1 MHLLALH
8 VYLGQ
13 VSGAMLNF
21 IGAFWKKYNGECE
34 EPVAVYEDVY
44 KANDSSLLAEMD
56 KYFGGKKKKVE
67 VIDMNDKLEKAGLR
81 PHFHVDLWPSAA
93 AVRELATQR
102 KNKDGF
108 VYSDL
113 RKYAMS
119 FYCFGVMIHSL
130 WQVPADLL

>member
-8 VYLGQ
+8 IYLGQ

-21 IGAFWKKYNGECE
+21 LGAFWKKYNGEIE

-44 KANDSSLLAEMD
+44 KANDTSLLAEMD

-67 VIDMNDKLEKAGLR
+67 AIDMSDKLEKAGLK
-81 PHFHVDLWPSAA
+81 PYFHVDLWPSAA

-102 KNKDGF
+102 RNKDGF

-113 RKYAMS
+113 RKYAIS
-119 FYCFGVMIHSL
+119 FNCLVVMVHSC